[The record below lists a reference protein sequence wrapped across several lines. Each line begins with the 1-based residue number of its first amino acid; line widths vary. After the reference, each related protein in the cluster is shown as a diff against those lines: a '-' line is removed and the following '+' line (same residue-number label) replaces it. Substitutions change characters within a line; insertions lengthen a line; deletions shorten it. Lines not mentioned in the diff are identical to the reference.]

1 MASFLNFQ
9 PYSKSRLSKF
19 ALGSSPVGHAV
30 FIGLSDSNL
39 DDTTFVSTDFTNE
52 EVELLQEF
60 FHHGN
65 LPETLEEAGSVF
77 RAMAVDMANFIVS
90 NRVQEKDFDL
100 NTGFDSDL
108 STVLKV
114 ELESVNDISAVYDD
128 SEGNDENYTT
138 PTDFKK
144 PKKRKAAKLSS
155 AGQKRKYK
163 ISDDQPCQKEDED
176 RFAPSS
182 NGLFDFP
189 QDGPRDLSKLYQC
202 ERCTRGFKSASDY
215 RMHL

>member
-1 MASFLNFQ
+1 MLI
-9 PYSKSRLSKF
+9 
-19 ALGSSPVGHAV
+19 SSPVGHAV
-30 FIGLSDSNL
+30 FIGLADSNL

-52 EVELLQEF
+52 ELDLLQEF

-65 LPETLEEAGSVF
+65 LPETLEEAGTVF
-77 RAMAVDMANFIVS
+77 RAMAIDMANFTES
-90 NRVQEKDFDL
+90 NQGLEKDFGL
-100 NTGFDSDL
+100 NAGLESDL

-114 ELESVNDISAVYDD
+114 ELESVDNSAVYED
-128 SEGNDENYTT
+128 SEGNDDNDKI
-138 PTDFKK
+138 PNDFKK
-144 PKKRKAAKLSS
+144 PQKRKAARLPS

-163 ISDDQPCQKEDED
+163 TSDQPSQKEDEY